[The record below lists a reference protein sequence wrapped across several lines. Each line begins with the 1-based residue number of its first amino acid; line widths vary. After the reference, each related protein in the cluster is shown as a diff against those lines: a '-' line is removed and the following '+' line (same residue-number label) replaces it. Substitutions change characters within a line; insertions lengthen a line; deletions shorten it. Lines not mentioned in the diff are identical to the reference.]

1 MAPATDSKSYLTR
14 TPHLK
19 LSKPSSV
26 RKDRYDD
33 ASVLSGHQTLVVP
46 DRAHVAEGWATQNE
60 EAWATKG
67 DKNDFT

>member
-1 MAPATDSKSYLTR
+1 MSYLTR

-19 LSKPSSV
+19 FSKPSSV

-33 ASVLSGHQTLVVP
+33 TSALSGRQTLVVP
-46 DRAHVAEGWATQNE
+46 DLSLAHVAEGWATRNE
-60 EAWATKG
+60 KAWATKD